1 MLKQPLVRFCGVNM
15 TEIEADSLQAELK
28 TETREEDCDKD
39 SGNQS
44 GEEMEAGEDG
54 ACPATESGCV
64 LAQDGPH
71 CHLEGQTQSNNG
83 SRKNSIAEELKAK
96 IASVS
101 RRNSWSSSR
110 RGSTAVDSRR
120 SSIQSI
126 KEDPIC
132 EEVCESLNEGSHC
145 HLEKSEAPATTTT
158 TTTTTTTDSG
168 EDPTCQKAQ
177 ECEESV
183 NGEHCHDEVIPVD
196 GHDVSSQ
203 SLALTGDNKQILQT
217 NSPAEAGADSNNSTP
232 LTARKASQTPVNM
245 KEKESL
251 GAEQQQDQQDSAP
264 VVPKMPPTE
273 HPAQNIENIVATI
286 NNDNQ
291 PKTPTAVKDEKSSA
305 RAPRA
310 QSKTM
315 SRSRSKSRVTSPSS
329 DTRKSRLSSKERKS
343 K

>member
-1 MLKQPLVRFCGVNM
+1 MLKQPLLRFCGVNM

-28 TETREEDCDKD
+28 TEAREEDCDKD

-54 ACPATESGCV
+54 ACTAPESGCG
-64 LAQDGPH
+64 LAQEGPH

-101 RRNSWSSSR
+101 RRNSWSGSR

-145 HLEKSEAPATTTT
+145 HLEKSEEPTTTT
-158 TTTTTTTDSG
+158 TTTTTTTAVSG

-183 NGEHCHDEVIPVD
+183 NGEHCHDEEIIPVA
-196 GHDVSSQ
+196 GPDVSSQ
-203 SLALTGDNKQILQT
+203 SPADTTAAGENKQILQT
-217 NSPAEAGADSNNSTP
+217 ISPQEAGADSNNSTP

-251 GAEQQQDQQDSAP
+251 GAEQQDSAP

-291 PKTPTAVKDEKSSA
+291 AKTPTAVKDERSSS

-310 QSKTM
+310 QSKTI
-315 SRSRSKSRVTSPSS
+315 SRSRSKSRATSPSS
-329 DTRKSRLSSKERKS
+329 ESRKSRLSSKERKS

>member
-1 MLKQPLVRFCGVNM
+1 MLKQPLLRFCGVNM

-28 TETREEDCDKD
+28 TEAREEDCDKD

-44 GEEMEAGEDG
+44 GEEMEAGEEG
-54 ACPATESGCV
+54 ACPATESGCA

-101 RRNSWSSSR
+101 RRNSWSGSR

-145 HLEKSEAPATTTT
+145 HLEKSEVAAPASTTTT
-158 TTTTTTTDSG
+158 NSTTLSG
-168 EDPTCQKAQ
+168 EDPTCKKAE

-183 NGEHCHDEVIPVD
+183 KGEHCHDEVIPVD
-196 GHDVSSQ
+196 GNDVSGSSPDSQ
-203 SLALTGDNKQILQT
+203 AESQAGDNKQIFKVKAKSKNVLHPKKLCGEIFQWIYLS
-217 NSPAEAGADSNNSTP
+217 NSP
-232 LTARKASQTPVNM
+232 
-245 KEKESL
+245 
-251 GAEQQQDQQDSAP
+251 
-264 VVPKMPPTE
+264 
-273 HPAQNIENIVATI
+273 TI
-286 NNDNQ
+286 HKHNL
-291 PKTPTAVKDEKSSA
+291 KI
-305 RAPRA
+305 R
-310 QSKTM
+310 
-315 SRSRSKSRVTSPSS
+315 
-329 DTRKSRLSSKERKS
+329 
-343 K
+343 

>member
-15 TEIEADSLQAELK
+15 TEIAADSLQVELK
-28 TETREEDCDKD
+28 SDPRDSDCDKD

-54 ACPATESGCV
+54 ACIATESC
-64 LAQDGPH
+64 AMTEEGPH
-71 CHLEGQTQSNNG
+71 CHLDKQSQSNNN

-101 RRNSWSSSR
+101 RRNSWSGSR

-145 HLEKSEAPATTTT
+145 HLENSEVPAPATTTT
-158 TTTTTTTDSG
+158 TSV
-168 EDPTCQKAQ
+168 EDPTCQAAQ

-183 NGEHCHDEVIPVD
+183 NGEHCHEEAVT
-196 GHDVSSQ
+196 DVQ
-203 SLALTGDNKQILQT
+203 APATAGDNKQISLAI
-217 NSPAEAGADSNNSTP
+217 SPAEPGADSGNSTP
-232 LTARKASQTPVNM
+232 LTARKVSQTPVNM

-251 GAEQQQDQQDSAP
+251 GPEHHHQDSAP
-264 VVPKMPPTE
+264 VVSKMPPTE
-273 HPAQNIENIVATI
+273 QPAQNIENIVTTI
-286 NNDNQ
+286 NSQDSKDSKDNQ
-291 PKTPTAVKDEKSSA
+291 DKSSPAVKDEVSPSSSSS

-310 QSKTM
+310 QSKTIY
-315 SRSRSKSRVTSPSS
+315 RSRSKSRVTSPSS